1 MNSEPLGRAG
11 PLEVA
16 GTFTEMEAGL
26 GKSRAVGR
34 EEHVF
39 LVPMKH
45 QKDMSKVV
53 GFMGLEQRR
62 VWTAQMDLEPSAY
75 GGD

>member
-1 MNSEPLGRAG
+1 MED
-11 PLEVA
+11 A

-26 GKSRAVGR
+26 GKSRAMGR

-53 GFMGLEQRR
+53 GSMGLEQRR
-62 VWTAQMDLEPSAY
+62 VSTAQMDLEPSAY

>member
-1 MNSEPLGRAG
+1 MED
-11 PLEVA
+11 A

-45 QKDMSKVV
+45 QTDMSKVV

-62 VWTAQMDLEPSAY
+62 V
-75 GGD
+75 